1 MRSAEEKEKW
11 HCETAFWY
19 VATLTQSNKQF
30 PVVCSGLQK
39 FYSETVL
46 IRCFKPSRARK
57 NVEGAWGSHCFM
69 WLWAVLIPATLTA
82 NSNGGANPVLM
93 FAVEDSSLA
102 ASVPLPTSFALNQRV
117 LKVRYLLCWPAN
129 YCPNL
134 SVEVRHCADGVHV
147 GSMIRACSSITT
159 CAVNVCSIKG
169 WDNWDRL
176 GNLLGST

>member
-19 VATLTQSNKQF
+19 VATLIQSKQT
-30 PVVCSGLQK
+30 VSRGL
-39 FYSETVL
+39 FGVAEILLWNMVL

-57 NVEGAWGSHCFM
+57 NVEGTWGSHCFM

-93 FAVEDSSLA
+93 FAVEDGSLA

-129 YCPNL
+129 YFPNL
-134 SVEVRHCADGVHV
+134 SVEALCRWSTCWKHDT
-147 GSMIRACSSITT
+147 SM
-159 CAVNVCSIKG
+159 
-169 WDNWDRL
+169 
-176 GNLLGST
+176 